1 MPNRDVYSNKPITI
15 RNFSG
20 GWNVADSEHNLASK
34 YQVVSDNVFVGV
46 NGAIQPR
53 YGYRLLHD
61 LKQGEETQHDVTV
74 SFATTLNQPYV
85 TITWPS
91 PPTFLFNG
99 NHITFRSPVTIT
111 GMTEPL
117 FGTYGVY
124 QRSGSTFRIQART
137 AATGAATTSDVS
149 ISVVTDNHLLGGNVI
164 EDAYFQ
170 DHIILFSDIGEI
182 IKISEKNIATRIWDV
197 MIAQALSGNPI
208 GWRGGIN
215 GTPLTS
221 ISYDTWRQTLIVV
234 NGRLHDKPIEI
245 DLTKSPNVQFLV
257 DPATASNTYVYPA
270 DFVQSFGSYIL
281 MYASNN
287 PNAGLNLTPTLVDLS
302 AKNTSGVFVGN
313 PDPDDATQI
322 DLGRLTNTI
331 DPLIQGV
338 GTIRNQVF
346 VGFYDSGMLGKVGI
360 YNSANI
366 HEPDFNDQVPQHGTL
381 NNRVIVNIGNDL
393 LMCDYAGVPAFALS
407 QTSGVI
413 VPSRMSQ
420 LIDPELNK
428 HLARLSPKTTKEKVF
443 AVYNIRERQYMLSVP
458 KFDENSVQT
467 DILNPFFSAAE
478 QEGTRNLVVACPAHG
493 FSEGDYLDITGA
505 TDVGPIPSSAIN
517 GRRKIVG
524 AIDEDYFIIEIDY
537 VIGGESYNGGGTVT
551 FTPVND
557 ENIMYVFLYN
567 QEMRIKRWTRYRGL
581 KFKAATVSKD
591 GKLFFCTDSKVY
603 RMGTGASP
611 LYADAMEDYDERVWS
626 AGKSYPSGYRVRD
639 GATVYISQQAHVSAG
654 DSFAEARA
662 ANPLLWEVFRGFAI
676 KWSVESPWSDYSDRM
691 ALKVN
696 SHLQLDVQGAGRLTF
711 QMYVDNIYRDALTL
725 ARTPAASVDFV
736 GGGAGGFGRGPQSY
750 GGGRRTKEQKI
761 FNFPFRAK
769 IAKFRMTGESKERLE
784 INAISM
790 MYQKGSVYR

>member
-61 LKQGEETQHDVTV
+61 LKQGEETTYNVTIQV
-74 SFATTLNQPYV
+74 QPSTTAPFV
-85 TITWPS
+85 IITWPS
-91 PPTFLFNG
+91 AAPFANG
-99 NHITFRSPVTIT
+99 NHITFTTPLTVAGMASP
-111 GMTEPL
+111 L
-117 FGTYGVY
+117 SGTYTVY
-124 QRSGSTFRIQART
+124 NVSGTTFRIQTRALGT
-137 AATGAATTSDVS
+137 ADTNVTGLVTSVRKD
-149 ISVVTDNHLLGGNVI
+149 THLIGGVVI

-170 DHIILFSDIGEI
+170 DHILLFTDIGEI
-182 IKISEKNIATRIWDV
+182 VKISEANVATRIWDV
-197 MIAQALSGNPI
+197 VIAQALSGNPY
-208 GWRGGIN
+208 GWRAGVGEA
-215 GTPLTS
+215 PLTS

-302 AKNTSGVFVGN
+302 AKNTSGVFTGN

-366 HEPDFNDQVPQHGTL
+366 HEPDFSDQVPQHGTL

-458 KFDENSVQT
+458 KYDENSTKAGIV
-467 DILNPFFSAAE
+467 DPFFSAAE
-478 QEGTRNLVVACPAHG
+478 YEGTNILVASIPAHG
-493 FSEGDYLDITGA
+493 FGEGDYLDVTGS
-505 TDVGPIPSSAIN
+505 TDVGPIAAASIN
-517 GRRKIVG
+517 GRRKIIG
-524 AIDEDYFIIEIDY
+524 ALNEDYILLEIDA
-537 VIGGESYNGGGTVT
+537 VIGAESFNGGGTVT

-567 QEMRIKRWTRYRGL
+567 QEMRIKRWTRFRNL

-626 AGKSYPSGYRVRD
+626 TGKSYPSGFRVRD
-639 GATVYISQQAHVSAG
+639 GSVVYISQQEHVSAG
-654 DSFAEARA
+654 DSFAAARA
-662 ANPLLWEVFRGFAI
+662 ANPLLWEVYRGYAI
-676 KWSVESPWSDYSDRM
+676 KWSVETPWSDYSDRM
-691 ALKVN
+691 ALKIN
-696 SHLQLDVQGAGRLTF
+696 SHLQLDVQGSGRLTF

-736 GGGAGGFGRGPQSY
+736 AGNAGGFGSGQQSY

-769 IAKFRMTGESKERLE
+769 IAKIRMQGESREKLE